1 MQFVLILFVYHH
13 ITINY
18 FSELAA
24 LNERQKVDR
33 RRVEDAMFQYAMLN
47 ISSWYTSILELSTL
61 PMHAQATTTIFRSAA
76 VYHGAFMKKYSGKL
90 HEGAPLHVIADV
102 LICKLSHAD
111 VCF

>member
-47 ISSWYTSILELSTL
+47 ISSW
-61 PMHAQATTTIFRSAA
+61 
-76 VYHGAFMKKYSGKL
+76 
-90 HEGAPLHVIADV
+90 
-102 LICKLSHAD
+102 
-111 VCF
+111 